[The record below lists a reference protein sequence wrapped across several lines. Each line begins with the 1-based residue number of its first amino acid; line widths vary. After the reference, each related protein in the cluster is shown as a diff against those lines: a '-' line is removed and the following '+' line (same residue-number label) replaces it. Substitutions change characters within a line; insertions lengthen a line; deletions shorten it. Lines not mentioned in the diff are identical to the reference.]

1 MFVCENVVVI
11 RMIDTLRRYKAD
23 SRGSSVSDV
32 ENSTG
37 KLIMLVLSLGDGV
50 FPPFRIVRSIFL
62 HYDFCVNS
70 IQGVHL
76 KPSAVVIQVCL
87 E

>member
-50 FPPFRIVRSIFL
+50 FLPSRIVRSIFL

-70 IQGVHL
+70 IHGVHL